1 MSLRGR
7 DIVCVGIA
15 DWHNDLQTNDQ
26 HLLRRLAGENRILF
40 VESLG
45 LRQPQLAG
53 RDLSRIWRRLRNG
66 VRPPRLEEGVNVL
79 SPLVLPFHSH
89 ALVRAI
95 NRWLLPLQV
104 TRAARRLDFRDV
116 LLWSFVPQAEV
127 LIDALRPSQILY
139 YIDDDHGAKPGIDAA
154 SFDASE
160 RAFAQ
165 RADVVMASAPAL
177 ADKLAGLNDNV
188 HLAPNVADTRLFA
201 TALQDGPVDPALQR
215 LDRPRI
221 AFTGAIVA
229 DKLDLPLIIEMC
241 SLRPQWSFAFF
252 GPRGPGDPHTDVSA
266 LTEVANLSLLGARRY
281 EDLPSALRGA
291 DVAIL
296 PYRTDGAMRS
306 VFPMKTFEYLA
317 AGLPVVSTR
326 LPALTDMLEVAGE
339 IAFAVTADEMVA
351 QIEAAMSDDDDDRRA
366 RRSSLALG
374 HSWESRIEQIATL
387 LAR

>member
-15 DWHNDLQTNDQ
+15 DWHNELKTNDQ
-26 HLLRRLAGENRILF
+26 HLLRRLADGNRILF

-45 LRQPQLAG
+45 LRQPQLAS

-66 VRPPRLEEGVNVL
+66 MRPPRIEEGVNVL

-89 ALVRAI
+89 ALARAL

-104 TRAARRLDFRDV
+104 SHAARRLGFRDV

-160 RAFAQ
+160 RAFAP

-177 ADKLAGLNDNV
+177 VSKLAALNGNV

-201 TALQDGPVDPALQR
+201 TALHDGLVDPALQR
-215 LDRPRI
+215 LQRPRVV
-221 AFTGAIVA
+221 FTGAIVA
-229 DKLDLPLIIEMC
+229 STLDLQLIIEMC
-241 SLRPQWSFAFF
+241 ALRPDWSFAFV
-252 GPRGPGDPHTDVSA
+252 GPRGPGDPRTDVTT
-266 LTEVANLSLLGARRY
+266 LTELSNLSLLGARRY
-281 EDLPSALRGA
+281 EDLPSVLRGA

-296 PYRTDGAMRS
+296 PYRTGGAMRS

-326 LPALTDMLEVAGE
+326 LPALIDMPEVAGQ
-339 IAFAVTADEMVA
+339 IAFAATAHEMVTE
-351 QIEAAMSDDDDDRRA
+351 IEAAMTDDDDRRA
-366 RRSSLALG
+366 QRSEFARDY
-374 HSWESRIEQIATL
+374 SWESRIEQIATL

>member
-1 MSLRGR
+1 VSLRGR

-15 DWHNDLQTNDQ
+15 DWRNDLQTNDQ
-26 HLLRRLAGENRILF
+26 HLLRRLSGDNRILF

-89 ALVRAI
+89 ALVRAL

-104 TRAARRLDFRDV
+104 SRATRRLGFRDV

-127 LIDALRPSQILY
+127 LIDALAPGQILY

-160 RAFAQ
+160 RAFAP

-177 ADKLAGLNDNV
+177 VKKLVGLNANV
-188 HLAPNVADTRLFA
+188 HLALNVADTKLFA
-201 TALQDGPVDPALQR
+201 TALQDGPVDPAVQR
-215 LDRPRI
+215 LGRPRVV
-221 AFTGAIVA
+221 FTGAIVA
-229 DKLDLPLIIEMC
+229 DKLDLPLIVEMC
-241 SLRPQWSFAFF
+241 ALRPGWSFAFV
-252 GPRGPGDPHTDVSA
+252 GPRGPGDPRTDVSA
-266 LTEVANLSLLGARRY
+266 LAEVGNLALLGPRRY
-281 EDLPSALRGA
+281 NDLPNVLRDA

-296 PYRTDGAMRS
+296 PYRTDGAMQS

-317 AGLPVVSTR
+317 AGLPIVSTR
-326 LPALTDMLEVAGE
+326 LPALTDTPEVAGE
-339 IAFAVTADEMVA
+339 VAFADTAREMVT
-351 QIEAAMSDDDDDRRA
+351 QIEAAMSGDNEDRRA
-366 RRSSLALG
+366 RRSEFALS
-374 HSWESRIEQIATL
+374 HSWESRIEEIATL